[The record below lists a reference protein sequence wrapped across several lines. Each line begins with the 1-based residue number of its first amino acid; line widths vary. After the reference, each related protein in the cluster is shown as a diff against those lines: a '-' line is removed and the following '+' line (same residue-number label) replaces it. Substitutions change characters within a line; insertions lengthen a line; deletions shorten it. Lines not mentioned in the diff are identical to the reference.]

1 MFILLKLFQT
11 TEEDGILPNYSEAT
25 ITIIPEPEKRHY
37 KKLKL
42 QVNTFEEYRY
52 KILNKILAN

>member
-11 TEEDGILPNYSEAT
+11 TEEDGILPNYSEA
-25 ITIIPEPEKRHY
+25 IIPEPEKRHY
-37 KKLKL
+37 KKLIL

>member
-11 TEEDGILPNYSEAT
+11 TEEDGILPNYSEA
-25 ITIIPEPEKRHY
+25 IIPEPEKRHY